1 MQVYLKRLMCV
12 IILSQDDE
20 NFWTNSMHNDSSIT
34 LHHILTELNLLQY
47 EDAFYGYRCYMYDIL
62 DRFDTENL
70 SMQELIDELTEEIPM
85 KKPHARDLV
94 RYLFS
99 QQHHDSLVDR
109 LAFVYAKQD
118 AKQEKCDKKAQ
129 PKASASK

>member
-1 MQVYLKRLMCV
+1 
-12 IILSQDDE
+12 
-20 NFWTNSMHNDSSIT
+20 NSMYNDSSIT
-34 LHHILTELNLLQY
+34 LHHVLTELNLLQY
-47 EDAFYGYRCYMYDIL
+47 EDALIWTYGYDIL

-70 SMQELIDELTEEIPM
+70 SMQELTETLKEDVPM